1 MAKPL
6 PLVNVGVD
14 VSKDTLDVHLLERD
28 LSLSVPNHEHEIASL
43 ITRLARYRLERI
55 VIEATGRLEHAF
67 VSAAIARGLP
77 VVVVSPLKVR
87 RFAEAAGQ
95 LAKTDAIDAR
105 LIARF
110 AAALKPVAR
119 PAIDANSQRIKDL
132 VVRRRQLT
140 SLRTVEK
147 NRRSVMPD
155 ALQPSI
161 DRVIELL
168 DREIASLEL
177 LIQNAVEQHVAWRH
191 KRDLLTSMPGI
202 GPSVASTLIG
212 DLPELGS
219 LSRRQIASLT
229 GVAPFNRDSGN
240 FRGKRRIRG
249 GRAHSRTA
257 LFLSAMVA
265 IRYNPDIKRF
275 YERLVQTAS
284 TRRSPS
290 PLASAKSSPLST
302 PCFATTSLGNHLSL
316 DAGSQSL
323 VRRRPLCKHVAP
335 HSFGSDNQ
343 DRRP

>member
-1 MAKPL
+1 MTKSL

-14 VSKDTLDVHLLERD
+14 VSKEKLDVHLLERD
-28 LSLSVPNHEHEIASL
+28 LSLSVPNHEPAIASL
-43 ITRLARYRLERI
+43 IARLARYRLERI
-55 VIEATGRLEHAF
+55 VVEATGRLEHAF

-77 VVVVSPLKVR
+77 VVVVAPLKVR

-110 AAALKPVAR
+110 AAALKPAVR
-119 PAIDANSQRIKDL
+119 PATDANSQIIKDL

-140 SLRTVEK
+140 SLRTTEK
-147 NRRSVMPD
+147 NRRDVMPQTLK
-155 ALQPSI
+155 ASI
-161 DRVIELL
+161 DRVIESL
-168 DREIASLEL
+168 DRELASLEL
-177 LIQNAVEQHVAWRH
+177 LIQDAVEQHVVWRR
-191 KRDLLTSMPGI
+191 KRDLLTTMPGI

-240 FRGKRRIRG
+240 FHGKRRIRG

-265 IRYNPDIKRF
+265 IRYNPNIKRF
-275 YERLVQTAS
+275 YQRLLQAGKHKKVALTACIRKIV
-284 TRRSPS
+284 TALNAMLRDNKPWQ
-290 PLASAKSSPLST
+290 SS
-302 PCFATTSLGNHLSL
+302 FA
-316 DAGSQSL
+316 
-323 VRRRPLCKHVAP
+323 
-335 HSFGSDNQ
+335 
-343 DRRP
+343 